1 MKKLLTILLLSVFA
15 AGCASTD
22 KMNGS
27 SDGMMMND
35 KNTES
40 MDGSSIKHDDMKMK
54 DGMMDSM
61 DKDPMM

>member
-15 AGCASTD
+15 VGCASTD

-35 KNTES
+35 KKMES
-40 MDGSSIKHDDMKMK
+40 MDGGSMKHGDMKMK
-54 DGMMDSM
+54 DEMMDSM